1 MIEALYKKILISVF
15 LLTNLYVLSN
25 DLNLQNY
32 IFADFI
38 PYQES
43 KTAVGINIYND
54 SDKLHSS
61 FLLHNWF
68 TNNLYINGSILSTKN
83 VEDINLKYNIS
94 MGYAYNMQNKI
105 IKNIIFNL
113 GYNRIRFRNDISDDR
128 NMLYALLLNMKLKNF
143 WTSFSYSVIDT
154 PDKIKQLSI
163 NIIKPIYNSF
173 ILTFGIKYAIYNDND
188 PETDNNLITSC
199 LSLRYKI

>member
-61 FLLHNWF
+61 FLLH
-68 TNNLYINGSILSTKN
+68 
-83 VEDINLKYNIS
+83 
-94 MGYAYNMQNKI
+94 
-105 IKNIIFNL
+105 
-113 GYNRIRFRNDISDDR
+113 
-128 NMLYALLLNMKLKNF
+128 KLKNA
-143 WTSFSYSVIDT
+143 
-154 PDKIKQLSI
+154 
-163 NIIKPIYNSF
+163 
-173 ILTFGIKYAIYNDND
+173 G
-188 PETDNNLITSC
+188 
-199 LSLRYKI
+199 